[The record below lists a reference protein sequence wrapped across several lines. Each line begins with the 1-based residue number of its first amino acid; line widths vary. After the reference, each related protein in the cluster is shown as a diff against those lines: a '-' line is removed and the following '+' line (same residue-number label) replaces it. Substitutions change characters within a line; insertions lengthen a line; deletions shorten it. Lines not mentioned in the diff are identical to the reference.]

1 MEEILQMVEAILKY
15 DDQMFS
21 LVRKDLEKTVSETLL
36 HGADSLEARRVQINE
51 FKAAGMSQAEAELQ
65 IEQIKEALFGLIE
78 NLKDSVENVDKKE
91 FLDSLYQSI
100 CVYLDETVAEYN
112 SAAPSIQVELCH
124 ENAKIPI
131 YAHVGDQGA
140 DIYAV

>member
-51 FKAAGMSQAEAELQ
+51 FKAAGMS
-65 IEQIKEALFGLIE
+65 
-78 NLKDSVENVDKKE
+78 
-91 FLDSLYQSI
+91 
-100 CVYLDETVAEYN
+100 
-112 SAAPSIQVELCH
+112 
-124 ENAKIPI
+124 
-131 YAHVGDQGA
+131 
-140 DIYAV
+140 